1 MFVVIVVVVVGGVMM
16 TTTTTT
22 RSSGGIVCRSSFGG
36 STMTSD
42 TPGTATGQ
50 NGWNDTTRIVV
61 TIGMCLTM
69 IHILTIM
76 MMIVVN
82 IIIIIIMR
90 GYFSL

>member
-16 TTTTTT
+16 TTTTT

-69 IHILTIM
+69 IHTGIM
-76 MMIVVN
+76 WCVMIV
-82 IIIIIIMR
+82 IIIIIILR